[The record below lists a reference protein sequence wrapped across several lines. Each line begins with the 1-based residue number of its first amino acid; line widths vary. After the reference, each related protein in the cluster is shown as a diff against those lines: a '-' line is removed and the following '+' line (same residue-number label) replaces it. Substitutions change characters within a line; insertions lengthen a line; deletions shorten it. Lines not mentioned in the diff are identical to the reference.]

1 MDNNIQAKVTDNPNF
16 RRKPL
21 WEFVDGKHKFVIPS
35 YQRGY
40 RWSKKQ
46 VVDLLDDLR
55 QFSENQEDDSYY
67 LQPLVVK
74 PFKTKEGEIIPNTW
88 EVLDGQQRLTTMLLL
103 LKKLIKKMSQEDAEE
118 FSDSLYT
125 LQYANR
131 PQLNFD
137 KPNPSENIDSF
148 YLAESINVI
157 NKWFDEK
164 KAERKSLNNM
174 IDCLFYDN
182 DGKKQVY
189 FIWYVVDASE
199 EEIKSIQIFNRLNKG
214 KIALTSS
221 ELIKALFIRNL
232 DAKSNKD
239 GKPRI
244 TAPSEQLSI
253 TWNEI
258 ERYFQNDKFW
268 YFISND
274 KGNCQ
279 TRIDLLFDYLTE
291 KPADNVDGDYAYRK
305 FQNLYDYEKAKDLD
319 KLDNLWRSMEVYELK
334 QAWERAIKTFN
345 DMEAWYE
352 DNMYYHYVGFLIAEG
367 SRPLDIYNKLSM
379 AKQKARESNPNKEWT
394 REDNEKELRKLIMD
408 KFMLKKKYLTV
419 SDIDGLEYG
428 SEFVSKLLLLFNVET
443 CKNTQSQRFDFS
455 RYKQEKWD
463 VEHINP
469 QNEVT
474 LVQREDRMQWLRQV
488 RDILARETKM
498 SVKNAVASE
507 LYKRVN
513 NMIPAYEEAQEVK
526 RQEYLDFYRSVNQYF
541 EFEEKDGNIENVDL
555 AAKNNDN
562 ISNLTLLDSGTNRS
576 YQDSPYPHKR
586 QCIID
591 VDKEGKRFM
600 PPCTRNVF
608 LKYYTDTDNETS
620 ALDAMRWNESDRRCY
635 LRSIHEVVDVI
646 FNTVNNENGA
656 E

>member
-1 MDNNIQAKVTDNPNF
+1 MDNNSQTKVADNPNF

-21 WEFVDGKHKFVIPS
+21 WEFVDGKHEFVIPS

-46 VVDLLDDLR
+46 VIDLLDDIR

-74 PFKTKEGEIIPNTW
+74 PFKTKEGVVEPNKW
-88 EVLDGQQRLTTMLLL
+88 EVLDGQQRLTTMLLI
-103 LKKLIKKMSQEDAEE
+103 LKKLLKKMSQDDAE
-118 FSDSLYT
+118 FFANRLYT
-125 LQYANR
+125 LQYTNR
-131 PQLNFD
+131 PQLDFD

-157 NKWFDEK
+157 NKWFDER

-174 IDCLFYDN
+174 IECLFYD
-182 DGKKQVY
+182 GPQKVY
-189 FIWYVVDASE
+189 FIWYVVDESE

-232 DAKSNKD
+232 DTKSNIQGEPK
-239 GKPRI
+239 I

-274 KGNCQ
+274 NGKCQ

-291 KPADNVDGDYAYRK
+291 KPADNEDGDYAYRK
-305 FQNLYDYEKAKDLD
+305 FQNLYDYEKTKDIS

-334 QAWERAIKTFN
+334 QAWEKTIKTFN
-345 DMEAWYE
+345 DMEAWFE
-352 DNMYYHYVGFLIAEG
+352 DNMFYHYIGFLIAEG

-379 AKQKARESNPNKEWT
+379 AKKKAKDECPGKEWT
-394 REDNEKELRKLIMD
+394 REDNERELRKLIMD
-408 KFMLKKKYLTV
+408 KFMLKKQYLTT

-428 SEFVSKLLLLFNVET
+428 SEFVSKVLLLFNVET
-443 CKNTQSQRFDFS
+443 CKNTQSLRFDFS
-455 RYKQEKWD
+455 HYKQENWD

-474 LVQREDRMQWLRQV
+474 IVQKDDRMQWLRIV
-488 RDILARETKM
+488 KDLLDREKRM
-498 SVKNAVASE
+498 SKDNTVAGKLLE
-507 LYKRVN
+507 RVN
-513 NMIPAYEEAQEVK
+513 KMINDYEKAGETK
-526 RQEYLDFYRSVNQYF
+526 RQEYLDFYREINQYF
-541 EFEEKDGNIENVDL
+541 EFEEKDGSIENVDL
-555 AAKNNDN
+555 TAKNNDN
-562 ISNLTLLDSGTNRS
+562 ISNLTLLDSVTNRS

-586 QCIID
+586 QCVID

-608 LKYYTDTDNETS
+608 LKYYTDADSETS

-635 LRSIHEVVDVI
+635 LHNIHEVLDVI